1 MATTT
6 TVRVLDC
13 TGPTDLFRQ
22 YHGQSEPQPA
32 YLELDLR
39 DGTLRADYDSE
50 VGPAAPAAVH
60 HGFERRWG
68 IPLLTGEAANRVMAE
83 IHGLAGRILA
93 DFEEH
98 WDGRNTVARLGEDA
112 QAAEDEIRAWLGPAS
127 DSDRET
133 TRLQD
138 QGFPAS
144 DLVGVWD
151 VYCGVLNG
159 YEAEEHGITAETTD
173 ARLAEIAAEILSGLA
188 GTGDHPVAVCAGLA
202 AHLGELRDEAKR
214 EAPESVV
221 WSVVRGESPT
231 ARAVEPGL
239 AGVTIPDDV
248 LEWAAGHGLGVDDP
262 DVYLLVTPED
272 EAGEVPGEVACTT
285 AQAPDGEVA
294 SLRTAIAAL

>member
-1 MATTT
+1 MTDLTI

-13 TGPTDLFRQ
+13 TDPTGLFRQ

-32 YLELDLR
+32 YLVLDLR
-39 DGTLRADYDSE
+39 DGTLIADYDSE
-50 VGPAAPAAVH
+50 VGPASPPAVH

-127 DSDRET
+127 GSDRET
-133 TRLQD
+133 TRLEA

-151 VYCGVLNG
+151 VGWGVLNG
-159 YEAEEHGITAETTD
+159 YETDEFGITAETTD
-173 ARLAEIAAEILSGLA
+173 ERLAEIEAVILSGLA

-214 EAPESVV
+214 C
-221 WSVVRGESPT
+221 
-231 ARAVEPGL
+231 
-239 AGVTIPDDV
+239 
-248 LEWAAGHGLGVDDP
+248 AAAA
-262 DVYLLVTPED
+262 TEEED
-272 EAGEVPGEVACTT
+272 HR
-285 AQAPDGEVA
+285 D
-294 SLRTAIAAL
+294 